1 MSLRQS
7 AAVLTTRTRGKMTMK
22 TYVFMTSVA
31 LLAGVSLGYWA
42 GHGRAQ
48 TELANACIAAGL
60 AVVYD
65 HQSEEKRRFHCFELK
80 DPETSE
86 PPARRQ
92 SGIILRA

>member
-1 MSLRQS
+1 MIPRQS
-7 AAVLTTRTRGKMTMK
+7 AAALTIGTRGKMTMK

-31 LLAGVSLGYWA
+31 LLAGVSLGSWA

-48 TELANACIAAGL
+48 TELAIACIAAGL

-65 HQSEEKRRFHCFELK
+65 HQSEEDRRFHCFELN
-80 DPETSE
+80 DPETPE

-92 SGIILRA
+92 SGNILSA

>member
-1 MSLRQS
+1 MTTRQS
-7 AAVLTTRTRGKMTMK
+7 AAALITRTRGRMTVK

-65 HQSEEKRRFHCFELK
+65 HQSEEQRRFHCFELK

-86 PPARRQ
+86 PPAKRQ

>member
-1 MSLRQS
+1 
-7 AAVLTTRTRGKMTMK
+7 MK

-65 HQSEEKRRFHCFELK
+65 HQSEEKRRVHCFELK
-80 DPETSE
+80 DPEISE

-92 SGIILRA
+92 PGIILRA